1 MARQREFQAYI
12 VGPSATSKL
21 RKIRISYKTLF
32 RVAAAFSFL
41 IVLGVI
47 GAFRLAQHVSLEV
60 KLVSLARSNDRLQVE
75 NDALRVNYERLNGRI
90 SHAKDLT
97 DSLAREVRNEKVS
110 EVDANVGQ
118 GGPVGPDNISIP
130 DIDQRLVSLEREI
143 REVGDAF
150 HDERLRLATVPS
162 GLPVQGYLTDSFGGR
177 RNPFGGGGT
186 EDHEGQDI
194 AAPYGAP
201 IQATADGLVVYAA
214 TRAGYG
220 NIVVIYH
227 GNGLT
232 TRFGHMSQIGVEAGQ
247 RVKRGDE
254 IGKVGS
260 TGRSTGP
267 HCHYEV
273 RQNNVALDPMSYAGQ

>member
-21 RKIRISYKTLF
+21 RKIRISYTTIYRVGAALAVLGL
-32 RVAAAFSFL
+32 VAAFG
-41 IVLGVI
+41 IV
-47 GAFRLAQHVSLEV
+47 RLAQHAALEFR
-60 KLVSLARSNDRLQVE
+60 LATLARDNDRLETE
-75 NDALRVNYERLNGRI
+75 NGALRVNYERLNGRI
-90 SHAKDLT
+90 AYAKDLT
-97 DSLAREVRNEKVS
+97 DNLAREVRNEKVTD
-110 EVDANVGQ
+110 VDANVGQ
-118 GGPVGPDNISIP
+118 GGPEAPDNLSIP
-130 DIDQRLVSLEREI
+130 DIDRRLEALEREI
-143 REVGDAF
+143 RDLGDAYR
-150 HDERLRLATVPS
+150 DEQMRLATVPA

-177 RNPFGGGGT
+177 RNPFGGGT

-201 IQATADGLVVYAA
+201 VHSTADGLVVYAA
-214 TRAGYG
+214 ARAGYG
-220 NIVVIYH
+220 NVVVIYH

-232 TRFGHMSQIGVEAGQ
+232 TRYGHMSQLGVQAGQ
-247 RVKRGDE
+247 RVRRGDE

-273 RQNNVALDPMSYAGQ
+273 RENNVPLDPMRFSGD